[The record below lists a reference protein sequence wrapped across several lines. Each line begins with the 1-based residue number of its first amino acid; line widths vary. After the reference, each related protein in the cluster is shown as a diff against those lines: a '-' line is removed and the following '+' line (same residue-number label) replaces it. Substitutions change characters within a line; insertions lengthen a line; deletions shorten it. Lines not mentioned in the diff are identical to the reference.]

1 MICFLLLHWLPLGF
15 ATIDIAI
22 AFQLRLPSLT
32 YYDARASASGAGSRS
47 DKSPG
52 IIPPYTKLAYSPITF
67 GSGAID
73 ISESAP
79 RDISSLTEWATNY
92 GAQTS
97 DCFQLTNTMDESNA
111 LNNDVYATTNQD
123 LPADSPIL
131 YIPNDL
137 ILTGN
142 KAREEFGGD
151 DATYQAEEIL
161 MNSEASGRLSQFY
174 LFLKVLK
181 EYECG
186 QDSSWVS
193 WLNAL
198 PRYYSN
204 GASMTD
210 FCEYDTYILIISAA
224 KYCSCEFFSSSSA
237 APFHSMKKALAVS
250 HHLRPSLP

>member
-1 MICFLLLHWLPLGF
+1 MMPVV
-15 ATIDIAI
+15 
-22 AFQLRLPSLT
+22 P
-32 YYDARASASGAGSRS
+32 GSRS

-52 IIPPYTKLAYSPITF
+52 IIPPYTKLGYSPITF

-123 LPADSPIL
+123 LPADSSIL